1 MDWVRTSGHEQAL
14 REYNDWVFGPDP
26 VNRTGNPLFV
36 NGTIDGSAVRSESAT
51 INTGDLIIVHVIG
64 ANYVS
69 GDDDSKGSR
78 VDNDT
83 KIRDAC
89 RHSAQNENRLVS
101 VEFKAK
107 SDPNWTNLNAGV
119 EEVGMTPVNFYADP
133 NNPYL
138 NDWDVPM
145 SPGDHR
151 GAWASK
157 LLLMKIPVAG
167 DFELKSHGTGV
178 SPYEQK
184 THFKIRVQSPI
195 ER

>member
-1 MDWVRTSGHEQAL
+1 MVNYMDWVRTSGHEQAL

-69 GDDDSKGSR
+69 GDDDSKGNR

-119 EEVGMTPVNFYADP
+119 EEVNMTPVNFNADP
-133 NNPYL
+133 SNKYL
-138 NDWDVPM
+138 KDWDPKM
-145 SPGDHR
+145 PPGKHR
-151 GAWASK
+151 GAWSSK
-157 LLLMKIPVAG
+157 VLLMRIPVEG
-167 DFELKSHGTGV
+167 HFELESLGT
-178 SPYEQK
+178 SINEYEQNA
-184 THFKIRVQSPI
+184 HFNI
-195 ER
+195 EVT